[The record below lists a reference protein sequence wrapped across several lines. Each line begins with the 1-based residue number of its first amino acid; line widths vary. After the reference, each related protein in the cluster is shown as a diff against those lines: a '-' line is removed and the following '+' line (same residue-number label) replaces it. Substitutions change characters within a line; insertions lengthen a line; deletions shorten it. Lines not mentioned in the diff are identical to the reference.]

1 MCLTGAATSGMIWRM
16 GRGSDQDAGPGT
28 DQSGGLGNNPGAGSE
43 EHAAWEHLARLIR
56 ERRAELGLTQREVH
70 SVGGPSP
77 ATLYQLESGHRGSYR
92 PHILRRLERA
102 LGWGAGSVRRALAG
116 GLPLL
121 EGEVESPPPR
131 PERPG
136 GTPRPVHTAPHDS
149 SEWIDGF
156 RNLPIDIREKL
167 LILSSL
173 LEETIADLG
182 PAIERRATVDQ
193 SVGPPGPS
201 R

>member
-1 MCLTGAATSGMIWRM
+1 MCLTGAAASGMIWRM
-16 GRGSDQDAGPGT
+16 GRDSDNDAGPGR
-28 DQSGGLGNNPGAGSE
+28 DEEPGSE
-43 EHAAWEHLARLIR
+43 EHAAWDHLARLIR

-116 GLPLL
+116 GMPLL
-121 EGEVESPPPR
+121 EGEPDR

-136 GTPRPVHTAPHDS
+136 GAPRPVHTAPFDS
-149 SEWIDGF
+149 TVWIDGF
-156 RNLPIDIREKL
+156 RNLPIGTREKL
-167 LILSSL
+167 VILSSL
-173 LEETIADLG
+173 LEETIADLS
-182 PAIERRATVDQ
+182 PARRDSSA
-193 SVGPPGPS
+193 GAG